1 MGKYVKH
8 INFVDFEKSSED
20 HMIPVEIE
28 MDFPSIVS
36 YLKEVG
42 YDGYLSLELFSRY
55 ANEPDFSAERGY
67 KVIRELL
74 DEN

>member
-1 MGKYVKH
+1 MR
-8 INFVDFEKSSED
+8 
-20 HMIPVEIE
+20 
-28 MDFPSIVS
+28 

-55 ANEPDFSAERGY
+55 ANEPDYAAEKGY
-67 KVIRELL
+67 QVIRELL